1 MHSDDSEL
9 DGYWLSVCSVAEFAS
24 GGVRTAASPGL
35 SVAVFR
41 LADLR
46 LFAIEDRCPH
56 RGARL
61 SCGVVY
67 DGDKIACLDHGWGI
81 RLADGGVEPP
91 EHGRVLTFP
100 VKVED
105 GQIQVFIAAVAP
117 PLKQRSPRGQS

>member
-1 MHSDDSEL
+1 MKDEGSRVST
-9 DGYWLSVCSVAEFAS
+9 GWLSVCTLEELAS
-24 GGVRTAASPGL
+24 PGVRTVALPDL

-41 LADLR
+41 LAGQQ

-61 SCGVVY
+61 SLGVVY

-81 RLADGGVEPP
+81 RLTDGEVEPP
-91 EHGRVLTFP
+91 EQGCVRTFP

-105 GQIQVFIAAVAP
+105 GLVFVFIDAASP
-117 PLKQRSPRGQS
+117 PIKRQ